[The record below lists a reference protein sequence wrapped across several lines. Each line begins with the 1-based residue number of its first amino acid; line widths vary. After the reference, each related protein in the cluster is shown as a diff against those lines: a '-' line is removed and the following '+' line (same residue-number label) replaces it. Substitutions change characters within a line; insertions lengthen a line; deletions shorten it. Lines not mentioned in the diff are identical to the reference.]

1 MRSCVRISKLL
12 IQFDCKRTSCGR
24 LRVLCSCSLPA
35 VLTGKLKHPASG
47 VTSTSACC
55 RLAFRPEHR
64 CWAAANFRHQRSSWS
79 PAQQARQPLPRCCA
93 SRQERQ
99 SHAATP
105 SEAPSPSKAPG
116 DYRVA
121 TASASGDFGDSS
133 AVAAQSLD
141 EVDHLG
147 EDAVKVEKLAE
158 GWGALPAR
166 YQMVVATSV
175 AFVICN
181 MDKASSAVEGT
192 ARAAARMLCAGGAA
206 LSSSLG
212 LVHTARSLFHDCVP
226 DMLAAC

>member
-79 PAQQARQPLPRCCA
+79 PAQQARQPLLRCCA

-181 MDKASSAVEGT
+181 MDKAS
-192 ARAAARMLCAGGAA
+192 AA
-206 LSSSLG
+206 SSLACNCRIVLCWRG
-212 LVHTARSLFHDCVP
+212 TTHSSHYTPSCENPSRRCNTSTAVLF
-226 DMLAAC
+226 